1 MALKKLGYLVQ
12 GLLALALYGLLL
24 VMSLKAA
31 SRLSSWLFRT
41 LGKRSSLSRRAR
53 HQLAWALPDLTA
65 ARVEAIIADMWA
77 NIGFICAEYVHLPK
91 LIKQGQP
98 TELIGG
104 EYLAAAAAKG
114 QPILLVSAHL
124 ANWEVATLAAQRRGL
139 QPAVVY
145 RRFNNPIIERHA
157 RRAQGV
163 TGAELI
169 PKNAAGTRRIVEK
182 VAAGGQV
189 ILLVDQRLG
198 SGISVPFFGRPAM
211 TAPAVAKLAY
221 RYDALIVLVR
231 VERLD
236 IANFRATIEPA
247 IDLPDTGDR
256 AADIR
261 QVMTAINARF
271 EVWIGE
277 RPGQWLWLH
286 RRWKEG
292 REGQV

>member
-1 MALKKLGYLVQ
+1 MALKKLGYLAQ
-12 GLLALALYGLLL
+12 GLLALALYALLL
-24 VMSLKAA
+24 LMSLKAA
-31 SRLSSWLFRT
+31 SRLSSWLFRC
-41 LGKRSSLSRRAR
+41 LGRRSSLSRRAR
-53 HQLAWALPDLTA
+53 RQLAWALPDLTQ
-65 ARVEAIIADMWA
+65 ARVEAIISGMWD

-91 LIKQGQP
+91 LVAQGQP
-98 TELIGG
+98 AQLVGG
-104 EYLAAAAAKG
+104 EYLAAAANG
-114 QPILLVSAHL
+114 QPILLISAHL

-145 RRFNNPIIERHA
+145 RHFNNPIIERYA
-157 RRAQGV
+157 RRTQAV

-169 PKNAAGTRRIVEK
+169 PKSAAGTRRIVEK

-189 ILLVDQRLG
+189 ILLVDQRLN
-198 SGISVPFFGRPAM
+198 SGVSVPFFGRPAM

-221 RYDALIVLVR
+221 RFGALIVPVR
-231 VERLD
+231 VERLG

-247 IDLPDTGDR
+247 IELPDTGDR

-261 QVMTAINARF
+261 QVMTAVNARF

-277 RPGQWLWLH
+277 RPEQWLWLH

-292 REGQV
+292 QD